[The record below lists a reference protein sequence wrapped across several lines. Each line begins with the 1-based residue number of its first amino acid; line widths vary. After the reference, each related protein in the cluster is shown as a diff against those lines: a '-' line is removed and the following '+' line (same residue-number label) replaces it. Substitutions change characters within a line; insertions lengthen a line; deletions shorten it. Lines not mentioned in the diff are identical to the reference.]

1 MPGPDTVLDR
11 RTLNRTLLERQ
22 GLLRRESR
30 PVRDVLEHLVGMQA
44 QEPQNPFVA
53 LWNRLDRFDPAELD
67 RLMVDRAVVRT
78 AAMRT
83 TLHLV
88 TANDAIAFR
97 ALFAPVLA
105 RTLQSQRQFR
115 LGLEGL
121 DLEELAAVGA
131 QHLGAEPM
139 SATQLRPLLAERW
152 PDRDPSVLMAGVR
165 YLLPLVQVPPR
176 GLWRRSR
183 QPILTTVDAW
193 LGRPTASEGDVDAL
207 VLRYL
212 RAFGPAST
220 ADIRTWSWLTNLAPV
235 VARLRPS
242 LRTFHD
248 ESGRELLDVPE
259 GPIVDPDV
267 PAPPRFLP
275 DYDNVFLSHADR
287 SRIAD
292 LPLDL
297 QRHARGTLLV
307 DGFIAAGWRIDQE
320 DGVAVLQIATFRDLT
335 DAEVAAVEAEAEAL
349 LSFVV
354 PDSNRREIRRT
365 STPQRAA
372 IDRPSD
378 G

>member
-78 AAMRT
+78 TAMRT

-242 LRTFHD
+242 LRTFRD

>member
-30 PVRDVLEHLVGMQA
+30 PVRDVVEHLVGLQA

-53 LWNRLDRFDPAELD
+53 LWNRLDPLDPAELD
-67 RLMVDRAVVRT
+67 RLMLDRAIVRT
-78 AAMRT
+78 TAMRT

-88 TANDAIAFR
+88 TADDAISLR
-97 ALFAPVLA
+97 PLFAPVLA

-121 DLEELAAVGA
+121 DLDELAAFGA
-131 QHLGAEPM
+131 RHLGAEPM
-139 SATQLRPLLAERW
+139 SASQLRPMLAERW
-152 PDRDPSVLMAGVR
+152 PDRDPSVLMAGIR

-183 QPILTTVDAW
+183 QPILTTVEAW
-193 LGRPTASEGDVDAL
+193 LGQAPASDGDVEAL

-220 ADIRTWSWLTNLAPV
+220 ADARTWSWLTNLAPV
-235 VARLRPS
+235 VARIRPN
-242 LRTFHD
+242 LRTFRD
-248 ESGRELLDVPE
+248 ESGRELLDVPD
-259 GPIVDPDV
+259 GPIVDRDV

-275 DYDNVFLSHADR
+275 EFDNVFLSHADR
-287 SRIAD
+287 SRIVE

-297 QRHARGTLLV
+297 ERYARGTLLV
-307 DGFIAAGWRIDQE
+307 DGFIAAGWRILQE
-320 DGVAVLQIATFRDLT
+320 QGVAVLQIGTFRDLT
-335 DAEVAAVEAEAEAL
+335 DAELSAVEAEAEAL
-349 LSFVV
+349 LAFVA
-354 PDSNRREIRRT
+354 PDATRREIRRT

-372 IDRPSD
+372 TDRPPD